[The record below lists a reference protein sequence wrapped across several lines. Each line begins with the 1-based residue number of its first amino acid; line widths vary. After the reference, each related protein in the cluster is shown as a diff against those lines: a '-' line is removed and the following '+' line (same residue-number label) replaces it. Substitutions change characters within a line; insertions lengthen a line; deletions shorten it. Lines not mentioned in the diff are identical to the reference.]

1 MARRAVTPY
10 LDEVVYKRLQELIKP
25 KRVSREIDDLIR
37 RRIAELEGG
46 EYNPAETEDY
56 EALKREHNRLVR
68 EAEKLRRHSDYEL
81 AKRLHEFKEKLGY
94 STTQLGNLLKKSQ
107 SWVVKHLNILKLERV
122 MTRVITQSHFLRDV
136 RSEDVMERLTERH
149 AGVIL
154 SQPEPIREVL
164 AHHVAMR
171 VSHGSSP
178 FCANR
183 SRDNVAAGID

>member
-94 STTQLGNLLKKSQ
+94 STTQLGNLLKK
-107 SWVVKHLNILKLERV
+107 
-122 MTRVITQSHFLRDV
+122 
-136 RSEDVMERLTERH
+136 
-149 AGVIL
+149 
-154 SQPEPIREVL
+154 EPIMGYQ
-164 AHHVAMR
+164 A
-171 VSHGSSP
+171 P
-178 FCANR
+178 
-183 SRDNVAAGID
+183 